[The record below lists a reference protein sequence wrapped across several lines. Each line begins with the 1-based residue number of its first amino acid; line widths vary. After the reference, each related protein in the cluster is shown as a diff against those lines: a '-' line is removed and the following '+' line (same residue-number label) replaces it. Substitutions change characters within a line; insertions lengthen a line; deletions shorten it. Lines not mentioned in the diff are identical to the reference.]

1 MAVPDTG
8 ELPPDVSAELDLQA
22 REEEWFLQDCTQDRK
37 RREKKKRKVAGRLHR
52 QKSWRW
58 VCEVDNQLNMPP
70 FSVGGLARF
79 RVPEDWESIKD
90 ERCLELPCLVL
101 SADQGPDSWCA
112 QNWLSSP
119 QHGRLCL
126 VREPDSHN
134 HGLHNDVLGSVM
146 DIGFGSF
153 LYSATIVL
161 NLHFLPWNNG
171 SFGKKIVQAAESMR
185 QSSDHT
191 HPVFNR
197 FCDTIGHEKG
207 FCDVDMM
214 DPDSAKQIWDM
225 FLDSAS
231 VNTAGQKVGMCRW
244 FQVFV
249 SMRRLFPDWT
259 SLLVVL
265 IRANQGEPWMANSV
279 LGSGLV
285 AQVEVDAAMP
295 GVGERKMQTKDSV
308 ADEIRQLRK
317 AVRNAMHFAM
327 CFLSNPLHRQM
338 CGLVVWLTSSV
349 QEWYHSQAKTLKSND
364 SGRTWMLEQ
373 LAGSFWVPL
382 RSAFRALHQE
392 GVLQDLGFVTRLT
405 ATEREFTDNHA
416 GLCDEEYMAM
426 HAGKFVQAMIKRRVF
441 RSAWFIYGWPGRLCG
456 LLGEE
461 GIARS
466 TMLDL
471 RQHYE
476 AYEAISGFESKY
488 FKARSARSPFKLPSV
503 HQLVE
508 PIRADG
514 WVLSD
519 RARSLLKLRESG
531 FKQSRVVEDGFLK
544 ERRAEAAVTNFEM
557 AEVGVVVALTQSE
570 ILTSR
575 FSFKTHAHDQFH
587 QGSGERLPAHAFRAR
602 TSDATMDISSIRG
615 PKSTPAWITHSPG
628 SWTKFH
634 LEPYLMAHLHR
645 TRSWAASELA
655 WLTNLLPNHEP
666 VLVRA
671 LVTPPCSF
679 QSGFS
684 SWVSARALQPW
695 YGQLWR

>member
-1 MAVPDTG
+1 
-8 ELPPDVSAELDLQA
+8 
-22 REEEWFLQDCTQDRK
+22 
-37 RREKKKRKVAGRLHR
+37 
-52 QKSWRW
+52 
-58 VCEVDNQLNMPP
+58 
-70 FSVGGLARF
+70 
-79 RVPEDWESIKD
+79 
-90 ERCLELPCLVL
+90 
-101 SADQGPDSWCA
+101 
-112 QNWLSSP
+112 
-119 QHGRLCL
+119 
-126 VREPDSHN
+126 
-134 HGLHNDVLGSVM
+134 
-146 DIGFGSF
+146 
-153 LYSATIVL
+153 
-161 NLHFLPWNNG
+161 
-171 SFGKKIVQAAESMR
+171 
-185 QSSDHT
+185 
-191 HPVFNR
+191 
-197 FCDTIGHEKG
+197 
-207 FCDVDMM
+207 
-214 DPDSAKQIWDM
+214 
-225 FLDSAS
+225 
-231 VNTAGQKVGMCRW
+231 
-244 FQVFV
+244 
-249 SMRRLFPDWT
+249 
-259 SLLVVL
+259 
-265 IRANQGEPWMANSV
+265 
-279 LGSGLV
+279 
-285 AQVEVDAAMP
+285 
-295 GVGERKMQTKDSV
+295 
-308 ADEIRQLRK
+308 
-317 AVRNAMHFAM
+317 
-327 CFLSNPLHRQM
+327 
-338 CGLVVWLTSSV
+338 
-349 QEWYHSQAKTLKSND
+349 
-364 SGRTWMLEQ
+364 
-373 LAGSFWVPL
+373 
-382 RSAFRALHQE
+382 
-392 GVLQDLGFVTRLT
+392 LT

-441 RSAWFIYGWPGRLCG
+441 RSAWFIYGWPGRLGG

-461 GIARS
+461 GTARS

-671 LVTPPCSF
+671 LVTPPLLIPEWVLVLGVCESTAALVWPVVEVTGNFGEHHFFEPKTDEDAVPSLRFICDLQWELWPCVWASPLVQRVVYGAPESFEGERAGVKLVTTLASEPIVTAAARFGFWAANERLLRKLAKHMGFLELHATKGWATFLEAFIRKMRPDLGDTMVLQIMLRRAPAGQSALEQLMEDEEFREHLDKTDREAYEKDSMSREKKKKEATAYMGALKPLRARVLTRQKVPTGYAGETNWSQALVNTWTPPGSHIFRDEFNARWRIKWMFGNISRSWTAHGYHGSAIACLREAWESHTNFTDLPCEVPGIFDVEQGAKRSQASQEPAAGAVRVEGRGRGRGRSKAKAEAEGLPGRSGRGRGRGRGRAAEAEGLPARPAKRRGRGMPAVEAPPAAACEADAAASCKSSSSSSCS
-679 QSGFS
+679 S
-684 SWVSARALQPW
+684 SSSSSSTS
-695 YGQLWR
+695 